1 MLSVERPQSA
11 KHSPARTETWPIFSL
26 KEATMVVPKASQ
38 GKVTEAVDAVRWT
51 AQGDD
56 SEAATE
62 TRRRAKLT
70 GPDCVAFLYHVLRT
84 DGFASPPQ
92 RVRCATTLLEAAG
105 LLSPVAKETGLF
117 RAEDADGAGE
127 REAS

>member
-1 MLSVERPQSA
+1 MAS
-11 KHSPARTETWPIFSL
+11 
-26 KEATMVVPKASQ
+26 PKATQPQVSL
-38 GKVTEAVDAVRWT
+38 AIDATKWLVS
-51 AQGDD
+51 GDD
-56 SEAATE
+56 GEAAAE

-70 GPDCVAFLYHVLRT
+70 GPDCVAFLHYVLKA

-117 RAEDADGAGE
+117 QEADADGEGG